1 MCGPVHNRIIQLLI
15 VSRQAR
21 LIAQKCAKNL
31 AFALN
36 R

>member
-1 MCGPVHNRIIQLLI
+1 MCGPVHNRIIQPLI
-15 VSRQAR
+15 VTRQAH